1 MIASDDR
8 RPPHRA
14 SRPPRHSGAL
24 VAFLALALL
33 AACSGNDEPEYV
45 ERPVDELY
53 NEAQDKLA
61 LGDYRPAAEAFEEVE
76 RQHPYSQ
83 WATRAQILSAYA
95 YYEANAY
102 DEAIAAAQRYLE
114 LHPGS
119 DDAPYA
125 YYLIGQSYYEQ
136 ISDVR
141 RDQEMTEKSLNA
153 FQDLVRRYPA
163 TDYAKDAQLK
173 VDLAF
178 DHLAGKEMEIGR
190 WYQGRGQYVA
200 AINRFR
206 TVVEKY
212 QTTTPVAEALHRL
225 TECYLAIGVPVEAQ
239 NTAAVLGYNYPGNEW
254 YEKSYALLT
263 GQQLE
268 PKRTAG
274 SWLSRIF

>member
-1 MIASDDR
+1 MTASDDR
-8 RPPHRA
+8 RPPRRA
-14 SRPPRHSGAL
+14 PCPPCRSGAA
-24 VAFLALALL
+24 VALLALVLL
-33 AACSGNDEPEYV
+33 AACSGDEPEYV

-61 LGDYRPAAEAFEEVE
+61 EGDYKPAAEAFEEVE

-141 RDQEMTEKSLNA
+141 RDQEMTEKSLGA
-153 FQDLVRRYPA
+153 FQDLVRRYPS

-173 VDLAF
+173 VDLAY
-178 DHLAGKEMEIGR
+178 DHLAGKELEIGR
-190 WYQGRGQYVA
+190 WSQGRGQYVA

-212 QTTTPVAEALHRL
+212 QTTTPVAEALYRL
-225 TECYLAIGVPVEAQ
+225 TECYLAIGVPEEAQ

-268 PKRTAG
+268 PKRSAG